1 MVGAAENYH
10 QSLIVHWKLRLG
22 GTIAI
27 RIAEFA
33 RMSDLNRVLGF
44 PGRSSQSTTMDRGRE
59 PLVPHGYSNVISD
72 DSE

>member
-10 QSLIVHWKLRLG
+10 QSLIVHRKLRLG
-22 GTIAI
+22 EITAV
-27 RIAEFA
+27 RIAAFA

-44 PGRSSQSTTMDRGRE
+44 PGCSSQSTNVDRGRE
-59 PLVPHGYSNVISD
+59 HLVPHGYSNVISD